1 MLLRSRC
8 IQLYLN
14 MSLHVSR
21 SAISEHGKLPWSQK
35 QELYTLTV
43 PYLPGY
49 KLQFQHQ
56 NLGQNFGV

>member
-21 SAISEHGKLPWSQK
+21 SAISEHGKL
-35 QELYTLTV
+35 TLVSKAGAIYIYSTV
-43 PYLPGY
+43 FAGMGCSFST
-49 KLQFQHQ
+49 KI
-56 NLGQNFGV
+56 